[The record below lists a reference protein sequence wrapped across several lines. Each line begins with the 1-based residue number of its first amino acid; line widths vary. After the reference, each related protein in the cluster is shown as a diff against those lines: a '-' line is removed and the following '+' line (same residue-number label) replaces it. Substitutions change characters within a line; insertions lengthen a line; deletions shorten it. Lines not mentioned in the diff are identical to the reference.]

1 MDGTAVEFADSGLT
15 VEGTK
20 LTGSAQF
27 MDYIA
32 VENGSAKYTLNGKT
46 YLDSPWVKD
55 GKFIREVQLRDDP
68 LPAELFEG
76 VGESDPEVF
85 VTKITHGDGAPYA
98 IDTVELPLRNPWH
111 VPVMGSGLAMLGDGS
126 ALLATMHG
134 DVWKVENLA
143 YPSKEARW
151 TRFATGLHQPLGVHV
166 DEDGIF
172 VQCRDQLVR
181 LWDLDDDGDAD
192 FYECFSDKF
201 ETSTGGHDYICG
213 LERDADGNFYTV
225 SGPDGVYKIAPDGQ
239 TATVIATGF
248 RNADGIGLTP
258 DGVLTIPCAEG
269 GWTPASMICGMKLT
283 DKSIPHFGFRGPREW
298 RDAQSSVGLF
308 TSWVG

>member
-1 MDGTAVEFADSGLT
+1 MTAARGIAVRIGENQELACVFNPASLSYEMVWKDGFIKFSDIRHGFLVGIPMDGTAVEFADKGLT

-27 MDYIA
+27 HGLYRSGKRIYF
-32 VENGSAKYTLNGKT
+32 KYMLNGKT

-98 IDTVELPLRNPWH
+98 IDTVELPLSNPWH

-151 TRFATGLHQPLGVHV
+151 TLSLIH
-166 DEDGIF
+166 I
-172 VQCRDQLVR
+172 
-181 LWDLDDDGDAD
+181 
-192 FYECFSDKF
+192 
-201 ETSTGGHDYICG
+201 
-213 LERDADGNFYTV
+213 
-225 SGPDGVYKIAPDGQ
+225 
-239 TATVIATGF
+239 
-248 RNADGIGLTP
+248 
-258 DGVLTIPCAEG
+258 
-269 GWTPASMICGMKLT
+269 
-283 DKSIPHFGFRGPREW
+283 
-298 RDAQSSVGLF
+298 
-308 TSWVG
+308 

>member
-1 MDGTAVEFADSGLT
+1 MEKPIRF
-15 VEGTK
+15 
-20 LTGSAQF
+20 
-27 MDYIA
+27 
-32 VENGSAKYTLNGKT
+32 
-46 YLDSPWVKD
+46 PWVKD

-181 LWDLDDDGDAD
+181 LWDLDDYGDAD

-225 SGPDGVYKIAPDGQ
+225 SGPDGVYKVTRRPDSHSDYHW
-239 TATVIATGF
+239 ISKCRRDRSDTGWGF
-248 RNADGIGLTP
+248 DYSVCRRW
-258 DGVLTIPCAEG
+258 
-269 GWTPASMICGMKLT
+269 WTPAGDLWYEINRQVHL
-283 DKSIPHFGFRGPREW
+283 FGFRGPRNGSCL
-298 RDAQSSVGLF
+298 ASVGLF
-308 TSWVG
+308 PSWVG